1 VKEFASK
8 MGISYGC
15 AASDPEVK
23 KAYYGKKADDILKEY
38 KAKKPVKKP
47 VKAEPVKAEPKK
59 EVQKEMPEVLQ
70 KMIQDFARP
79 RPPTVIGSF
88 TTNYEDYYAI
98 MTDGSILSL
107 LKRSKKPILFR
118 KEKSVKDAWKWLK
131 KNVRGLEYHNYT
143 YNMLTSTEDPFI
155 TKYGL
160 TISDPPTEI
169 KMLFYISSA
178 GETLARRLAEEK
190 YETPESKIAK
200 EMRELKERE
209 RDARRRRREETDE
222 DKEYYRK
229 QLEQMKA
236 DFSRAREGSQRED
249 EKFARLIA
257 KSKEKKGSGS
267 FWVEN

>member
-1 VKEFASK
+1 MPNAWTNHVKEYASK

-23 KAYYGKKADDILKEY
+23 RVYYEKKADNLLKEY
-38 KAKKPVKKP
+38 KEKYTKKP
-47 VKAEPVKAEPKK
+47 VKAEPQK
-59 EVQKEMPEVLQ
+59 EVKKEMPEVLQ

-79 RPPTVIGSF
+79 RPPTVIGKF
-88 TTNYEDYYAI
+88 TTNYDDYYAI
-98 MTDGSILSL
+98 MNDGSILSL

-118 KEKSVKDAWKWLK
+118 KEKSVKDAWKWLR

-169 KMLFYISSA
+169 KMLFYKSFA
-178 GETLARRLAEEK
+178 GKTLARRLAEEK
-190 YETPESKIAK
+190 YETPESKIEKGRASERQRK
-200 EMRELKERE
+200 RMLDREMSRGTIGYIQREARRE
-209 RDARRRRREETDE
+209 RDDMGEED
-222 DKEYYRK
+222 
-229 QLEQMKA
+229 
-236 DFSRAREGSQRED
+236 
-249 EKFARLIA
+249 
-257 KSKEKKGSGS
+257 KKGSGS

>member
-1 VKEFASK
+1 MPTAWTNHVKEFASK

-47 VKAEPVKAEPKK
+47 VKAEPVKAEEPKK
-59 EVQKEMPEVLQ
+59 EVKKEMPEELQ
-70 KMIQDFARP
+70 KIIQDFARP
-79 RPPTVIGSF
+79 RPPTVIGRF

-190 YETPESKIAK
+190 YETPESKIAEEK
-200 EMRELKERE
+200 GRASERQRKRMLDREMSRGTLGYIQREARRE
-209 RDARRRRREETDE
+209 RDD
-222 DKEYYRK
+222 
-229 QLEQMKA
+229 M
-236 DFSRAREGSQRED
+236 GRED
-249 EKFARLIA
+249 
-257 KSKEKKGSGS
+257 KKGSGS